1 MATSVGGFFHSA
13 ERHPCA
19 RGRVSAY
26 PRKRETTEV
35 RPIQLNL
42 ISIWAHGTKAGTGDD
57 GPRHEYRRRN
67 IRLLSFF

>member
-1 MATSVGGFFHSA
+1 MAASFIQPNDIPALEAACPLT
-13 ERHPCA
+13 
-19 RGRVSAY
+19 

-57 GPRHEYRRRN
+57 GPRHEFRRRN